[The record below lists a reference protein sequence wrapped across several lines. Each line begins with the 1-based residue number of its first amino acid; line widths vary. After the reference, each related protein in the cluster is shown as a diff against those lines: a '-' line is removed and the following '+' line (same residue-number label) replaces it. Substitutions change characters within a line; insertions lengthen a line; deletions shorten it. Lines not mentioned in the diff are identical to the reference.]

1 LGFVLTFHAVMFSF
15 LIFSGF
21 LNELWFKK

>member
-1 LGFVLTFHAVMFSF
+1 ITFHVVMLSF

-21 LNELWFKK
+21 LNNLWFKK